1 MLELAAHE
9 HAVALV
15 DERLGV
21 VPVVP
26 HREVGVLDGVG
37 KVRLVEVDEGEV
49 GGGVGD
55 QLLLLV
61 LVALERLDGL
71 LGVRVLELVLV
82 SAVGFGS
89 GFGFGFG
96 LVLGLAPPPCA

>member
-71 LGVRVLELVLV
+71 LGDRVRVSVRDRV
-82 SAVGFGS
+82 RV
-89 GFGFGFG
+89 
-96 LVLGLAPPPCA
+96 

>member
-1 MLELAAHE
+1 VLELAAHE

-71 LGVRVLELVLV
+71 LGARVRVSVRDRV
-82 SAVGFGS
+82 RV
-89 GFGFGFG
+89 
-96 LVLGLAPPPCA
+96 

>member
-37 KVRLVEVDEGEV
+37 EVRLVEVDEGEV

-71 LGVRVLELVLV
+71 LGR
-82 SAVGFGS
+82 G
-89 GFGFGFG
+89 
-96 LVLGLAPPPCA
+96 LGLALGIGLGCRVGARDSA